1 MSPELTVG
9 LVGPVPPPPGGMASQ
24 VEQLARL
31 LRDEGAATVVV
42 PTNAAYRPAWISRVP
57 VARAILRFVPYLA
70 RLWRAAGRV
79 DLLHVMANS
88 GWAWHINAAPAVWI
102 ARLRG
107 LPVVVHYHGG
117 NADAFFS
124 RRRLLVLPTL
134 RLADRLVVPSEYLQ
148 HVFARFRLAAHVVP
162 NVVDLQHFH
171 AAEQKHAPPEAAPRL
186 LVARHLEAIY
196 DIGTAVRAL
205 AVVRRTL
212 PQAQLIVAGTGP
224 ERKALGVLADSLGL
238 SGHVVFTGAV
248 DAAAIAALYRAADVF
263 VNASVVDNAPVSIVE
278 AWASGVPVVSTSA
291 GGIPFLVKDGRDAIL
306 VPPREPE
313 ALGAA
318 VLRVLGDGGL
328 AAQLVRGGRRAAQR
342 HSWRRVRGALLEVYS
357 GLAGSGSHRT
367 IAQ

>member
-1 MSPELTVG
+1 MTANITVG

-24 VEQLARL
+24 VEQLVRL
-31 LRDEGAATVVV
+31 LREEGMAIVVV
-42 PTNAAYRPAWISRVP
+42 PTNAAYRPAWIGTVP
-57 VARAILRFVPYLA
+57 IARAVFRIVPYLA
-70 RLWRAAGRV
+70 RLWSAAGRV

-88 GWAWHINAAPAVWI
+88 GWAWHLNAAPAVWI

-107 LPVVVHYHGG
+107 VPVVVHYHGG
-117 NADAFFS
+117 NAQAFVS
-124 RRRLLVLPTL
+124 RRRYVVLPTL

-148 HVFARFRLAAHVVP
+148 HVFARFRLAAQVVP
-162 NVVDLQHFH
+162 NIVDLQHFH
-171 AAEQKHAPPEAAPRL
+171 PAGEKRLPPGAAPRL
-186 LVARHLEAIY
+186 VVARHLEAIY

-205 AVVRRTL
+205 AVVRRTC
-212 PQAQLIVAGTGP
+212 PEAQLIVAGTGP
-224 ERKALGVLADSLGL
+224 EREALGVLVDRLGL
-238 SGHVVFTGAV
+238 SGRVVFTGAV
-248 DAAAIAALYRAADVF
+248 DAAGIAALYRGADVF
-263 VNASVVDNAPVSIVE
+263 VNSSVVDNAPVSIVE

-291 GGIPFLVKDGRDAIL
+291 GGIPLLVKDGRDALL

-342 HSWRRVRGALLEVYS
+342 HGWRRVRGALFEVYS
-357 GLAGSGSHRT
+357 GLSRSGTHRT